1 MNSPITEILPMS
13 SIESIQ
19 PPSHAAEV
27 GNDDLMIVDT
37 EHYRRT
43 DHDRQGELA
52 EPSPAALLE
61 DHYPLTG
68 ERTERE
74 QDRDHETNQ
83 KSCAEVSAGSE
94 PPNNGMDPLYLV
106 CKSPHPRSRPHTT
119 QNLISLYGLE
129 PLAAGVARTDPVT
142 GEKINKLRKSYEGKV
157 KDMGLS
163 GKNKAVKNPE
173 GKLGL
178 VEMVQWPDDEWQIQ
192 KVGGKDV
199 EKGLGNDIMTKLEQ
213 AMDIERGLLPD
224 DKRWVEALALD
235 PPVQPQTLPTA
246 TSTAKK
252 QTQNNNFS
260 NGATPR
266 LPNAVGSTSAEPP
279 RPKRTGK
286 KRRYDEHSFE
296 GYGEGYLDDDVDLVG
311 GDNNS
316 AGEGDEEKRGSSSKK
331 KRRKDYGG
339 AHSPG
344 LGDRGGSYIGM
355 VDVGA
360 YGR

>member
-1 MNSPITEILPMS
+1 MS
-13 SIESIQ
+13 SIESTQ
-19 PPSHAAEV
+19 PPSHAAELST
-27 GNDDLMIVDT
+27 DDPMIVDT

-43 DHDRQGELA
+43 DHDRQGEVA

-61 DHYPLTG
+61 DHNPLTG
-68 ERTERE
+68 EGTERE
-74 QDRDHETNQ
+74 QDRDHETN
-83 KSCAEVSAGSE
+83 KKPCAEVSAGSE
-94 PPNNGMDPLYLV
+94 PPNDGTDPLYLV
-106 CKSPHPRSRPHTT
+106 CKSRKLPKFNRSPNNTSAPL
-119 QNLISLYGLE
+119 NLISLYGLE

-199 EKGLGNDIMTKLEQ
+199 EKGLGNDILAKLEQ
-213 AMDIERGLLPD
+213 AMNIERGPLPD

-235 PPVQPQTLPTA
+235 PPVQPQALPTA
-246 TSTAKK
+246 TSTVKK
-252 QTQNNNFS
+252 QTQHNNLS
-260 NGATPR
+260 NGTTPR

-296 GYGEGYLDDDVDLVG
+296 GYGEGYLDDDVDMVG
-311 GDNNS
+311 GDNS
-316 AGEGDEEKRGSSSKK
+316 AGEGDEEKRGSSFKK